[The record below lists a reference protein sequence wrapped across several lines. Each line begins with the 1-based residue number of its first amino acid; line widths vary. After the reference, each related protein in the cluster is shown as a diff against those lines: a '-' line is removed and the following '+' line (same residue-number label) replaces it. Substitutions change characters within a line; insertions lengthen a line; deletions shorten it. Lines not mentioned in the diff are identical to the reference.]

1 MAATAN
7 SNGSPD
13 DDTKNRRKSTGGGG
27 GPGDVHRLSRC
38 GQSLYELLDI
48 PKESTNQDIKKK
60 YRRLALKYHPDK
72 NPNNPEAEEMFKKIN
87 HAHAILSDE
96 KKREVY
102 DQYGSFGL
110 YLAEQFGDD
119 LVGQIMMFSSKWFQ
133 CLFFSCC
140 ILTGCCFGCCCGC
153 CCCCFCC
160 GKCKPKD
167 MGEDGE
173 FPDIAEFEG
182 DDDEQDKAEQEPVTS
197 EPTASNSAPVIV
209 IPEEKKNE
217 ATDTVIPLPPPDE
230 TTALNQGEKKAYTP
244 DMTDPPPY
252 APPTP

>member
-1 MAATAN
+1 MCRQIKIWN
-7 SNGSPD
+7 LKPRG
-13 DDTKNRRKSTGGGG
+13 KNIWT
-27 GPGDVHRLSRC
+27 PFLFIF
-38 GQSLYELLDI
+38 Q
-48 PKESTNQDIKKK
+48 
-60 YRRLALKYHPDK
+60 
-72 NPNNPEAEEMFKKIN
+72 FKKIN

-173 FPDIAEFEG
+173 FPDIAEFE
-182 DDDEQDKAEQEPVTS
+182 VR
-197 EPTASNSAPVIV
+197 NSIC
-209 IPEEKKNE
+209 
-217 ATDTVIPLPPPDE
+217 
-230 TTALNQGEKKAYTP
+230 
-244 DMTDPPPY
+244 
-252 APPTP
+252 